1 MPVGGGWSCDPLGA
15 IKDDW
20 VGPSTERSSTMY
32 ETDLDRERE
41 RLYSRLSTLPGIHPM
56 PSIRN
61 WVLVETHNPRE
72 LARRINRRI
81 APGTVSVPRQ
91 LSDAI
96 RIPVRDPKS
105 NELVFGIIRD
115 LTNKRADEE
124 AAREEA
130 ESSAADDS
138 AAEVG

>member
-1 MPVGGGWSCDPLGA
+1 
-15 IKDDW
+15 
-20 VGPSTERSSTMY
+20 MY

-41 RLYSRLSTLPGIHPM
+41 RLYSRLATLPGIHPM

-61 WVLVETHNPRE
+61 WVLVETNNPRE

-81 APGTVSVPRQ
+81 APGTVSVPRH
-91 LSDAI
+91 LSGAM

-105 NELVFGIIRD
+105 NELLFRIIRD
-115 LTNKRADEE
+115 LTVKRADEE

-130 ESSAADDS
+130 EQSVEADKTK
-138 AAEVG
+138 EVG